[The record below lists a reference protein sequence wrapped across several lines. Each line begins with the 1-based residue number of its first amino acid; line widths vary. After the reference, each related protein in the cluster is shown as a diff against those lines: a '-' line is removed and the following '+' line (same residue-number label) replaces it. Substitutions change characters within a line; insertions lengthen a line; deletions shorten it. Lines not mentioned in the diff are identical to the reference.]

1 MGGRI
6 QNGDTD
12 RAKMVDRRRKANVS
26 AGPLVGL
33 AVILSLPVVYF
44 LTGISEKPPV
54 EDQLPVA
61 DQLPVEAALKIEMVE
76 LKGGGFLMGSDEF
89 GSDNERPIH
98 RVEIKPF
105 AIGKYEVLGF
115 QYKAFEVATDRSG
128 AAYHGDKAPV
138 SMISWDDAQAYI
150 RWLNGRTGLNYRLL
164 TEAEWEYAARAG
176 RRAVHYL
183 GDHLDLLSRHV
194 DYGREPNGHITAGS
208 FDPNAWGI
216 YDMLGNVW
224 EWVEDCWHGSYTG
237 APSDGSAW
245 VSGCADADRAV
256 VRGGS
261 WSPATGSLLSANRTG
276 LDRSSG
282 LSLNGFRLA
291 RDL

>member
-1 MGGRI
+1 MDGRTR
-6 QNGDTD
+6 NGDTNQ
-12 RAKMVDRRRKANVS
+12 AKMVNQRRKANAS

-33 AVILSLPVVYF
+33 AAILLLPVIYF
-44 LTGISEKPPV
+44 AISVPEKPPIEDQFPV
-54 EDQLPVA
+54 EDKLPA
-61 DQLPVEAALKIEMVE
+61 ETALKIEMVE
-76 LKGGGFLMGSDEF
+76 LRGGGFLMGSDDF

-128 AAYHGDKAPV
+128 AQYHGDKAPV
-138 SMISWDDAQAYI
+138 SMVSWDDAQAYI
-150 RWLNGRTGLNYRLL
+150 SWLNERTGLNYRLL

-176 RRAVHYL
+176 SRAVHYL
-183 GDHLDLLSRHV
+183 GDNSDLLSRYA
-194 DYGREPNGHITAGS
+194 DYGRESNGHITAGS
-208 FDPNAWGI
+208 FGPNAWGI

-224 EWVEDCWHGSYTG
+224 EWVEDCWHSNYSG

-245 VSGCADADRAV
+245 VSACADADRAV

-261 WSPATGSLLSANRTG
+261 WSPAAGSLLSANRTG
-276 LDRSSG
+276 LDRTSG